1 MKTIKD
7 FKFVKYEK
15 NDVSIDVRYDEDGNT
30 IWLTQS
36 EITQV
41 LSLSKQNVNNHIRSI
56 IKSNDESL
64 VVNWWFTTEIEG
76 KDKKIY
82 HSNVYNLNMIEAI
95 LKRSKSTSGY
105 EFVKWANKLI
115 NSYNDNKIEPSIA
128 NNYEIVTFENDEVML
143 DIRVSPTEDTV
154 WLTQSEIALLFAT
167 SKKNISSHIK
177 NIYDE
182 NELEKCSTIQESW
195 TVQIEGNRKINRKI
209 NYYNLDMILSIGYR
223 VNSKKGIE
231 FRRWA
236 SKVLKQYLI
245 KGYALNNHRLNN
257 RLESYD
263 YLINDLNETKSMLI
277 KLANNDESKSKT
289 IESIINRLDKLE
301 DKENIFVGQILYEN
315 DFFEGYSFTKKK
327 LNEAKSSIIL
337 IDDYVD
343 ISVLDMFNG
352 IDKNIDILIYTLP
365 SAKLS
370 KQDILHFEST
380 YKSKIIKTNK
390 AHFRILIIDEEIYV
404 YTYSIKDL
412 GKKRSAIIRIDFI
425 DKNTLISGL

>member
-1 MKTIKD
+1 MENRNN
-7 FKFVKYEK
+7 FKIVKYDK
-15 NDVSIDVRYDEDGNT
+15 DNISIDVRYDIENKT

-36 EITQV
+36 EIALVFGKT
-41 LSLSKQNVNNHIRSI
+41 KANISI
-56 IKSNDESL
+56 LIKNIIDDNEMS
-64 VVNWWFTTEIEG
+64 VVKSHLTTEIIGQDG
-76 KDKKIY
+76 KKY
-82 HSNVYNLNMIEAI
+82 VTNVYNLDMIEAI
-95 LKRSKSTSGY
+95 SKRSKSTSGY
-105 EFVKWANKLI
+105 EFVKWANKII
-115 NSYNDNKIEPSIA
+115 NSYNDNNIEPNIA
-128 NNYEIVTFENDEVML
+128 NNYEIVTFKNDEVIL
-143 DIRVSPTEDTV
+143 DIRVSPNEDTV
-154 WLTQSEIALLFAT
+154 WLTQQEIAILFNVTKQNVSFHIQKILDEKELDKNRVVKFYLTTAT
-167 SKKNISSHIK
+167 DGKVYN
-177 NIYDE
+177 
-182 NELEKCSTIQESW
+182 
-195 TVQIEGNRKINRKI
+195 VA
-209 NYYNLDMILSIGYR
+209 YYNLDMILSIGYR

-263 YLINDLNETKSMLI
+263 YLINDLNEAKTILI
-277 KLANNDESKSKT
+277 KLVNNDESKSKT

-365 SAKLS
+365 SANLS
-370 KQDILHFEST
+370 KQDISHFEST

-425 DKNTLISGL
+425 DKNTLR

>member
-1 MKTIKD
+1 MEISNN
-7 FKFVKYEK
+7 FKIVKFEQD
-15 NDVSIDVRYDEDGNT
+15 NISIDVRYDIENKT

-36 EITQV
+36 EIALVFDTSKRNIGMRIKNV
-41 LSLSKQNVNNHIRSI
+41 LGGKPEFLPNVVELLINSQ
-56 IKSNDESL
+56 K
-64 VVNWWFTTEIEG
+64 T
-76 KDKKIY
+76 
-82 HSNVYNLNMIEAI
+82 NVYNLDMIEAI
-95 LKRSKSTSGY
+95 SKRSKSTSGY

-128 NNYEIVTFENDEVML
+128 NNYEIVTFKNDEVIL

-154 WLTQSEIALLFAT
+154 WLTQSEIAILFNVTKQNVSFHIQKILDEKELDKNRVVKFYLTTAT
-167 SKKNISSHIK
+167 DGKVYNV
-177 NIYDE
+177 
-182 NELEKCSTIQESW
+182 T
-195 TVQIEGNRKINRKI
+195 
-209 NYYNLDMILSIGYR
+209 YYNLDMVLSIGYR
-223 VNSKKGIE
+223 VNSKRGSE

-245 KGYALNNHRLNN
+245 KGYALNSHRLNN

-263 YLINDLNETKSMLI
+263 YLLNDLNEAKTILI
-277 KLANNDESKSKT
+277 KLINNDESKSKA
-289 IESIINRLDKLE
+289 IESIINRLEKLE
-301 DKENIFVGQILYEN
+301 DRENIFVGQILYEN

-327 LNEAKSSIIL
+327 ISSAKSSIVL

-343 ISVLDMFNG
+343 ISVLDMFSEV
-352 IDKNIDILIYTLP
+352 DKNIDILIYTLP

-370 KQDILHFEST
+370 KQDISHFEST

-425 DKNTLISGL
+425 DKNTLISNL